1 MIEIGKLL
9 QRATQLFL
17 KESSKLPFISKII
30 KEEIG
35 IDVPIASIS
44 IKDKKIRINVDPV
57 ARSSIFLRKEKLL
70 KRIKEEG
77 SINIEE
83 IY

>member
-1 MIEIGKLL
+1 MIEISKLL
-9 QRATQLFL
+9 QRATQLFI
-17 KESSKLPFISKII
+17 KESGKLPLISKII

-44 IKDKKIRINVDPV
+44 IKDKKIRISADPV
-57 ARSSIFLRKEKLL
+57 ARSYIFLRKEKLL